1 MEPAP
6 DGNLGDLRAGLSP
19 PTPLA
24 KLLLA
29 QFPCWYLRGTS
40 LSLLCCSSILQIKR
54 LSLTHYSPIISLL
67 PAVPLVVPSPAVFP

>member
-19 PTPLA
+19 AIPLA

-29 QFPCWYLRGTS
+29 QFPSWYLKRDLSERSILLSHFADEETVSYS
-40 LSLLCCSSILQIKR
+40 LSTNNFSSAYGSAGSALLL
-54 LSLTHYSPIISLL
+54 
-67 PAVPLVVPSPAVFP
+67 

>member
-19 PTPLA
+19 AIPLA

-29 QFPCWYLRGTS
+29 QFPSWYLKGAS
-40 LSLLCCSSILQIKR
+40 VSLLSYFPILQMKR
-54 LSLTHYSPIISLL
+54 LCLTPYPPIISLPPPVL
-67 PAVPLVVPSPAVFP
+67 LVVPSSFE